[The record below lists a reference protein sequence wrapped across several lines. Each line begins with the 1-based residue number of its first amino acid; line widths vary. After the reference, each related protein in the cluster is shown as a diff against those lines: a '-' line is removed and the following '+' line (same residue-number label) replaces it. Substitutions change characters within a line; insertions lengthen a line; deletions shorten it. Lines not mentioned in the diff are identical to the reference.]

1 MTLTIPDKIDARN
14 VVGYGDP
21 NYDLNLMDVEI
32 LKLPPRECPLIHKFR
47 KSVV

>member
-21 NYDLNLMDVEI
+21 DYELNLIDLEI
-32 LKLPPRECPLIHKFR
+32 LKLPPPPPPIPPMLSC
-47 KSVV
+47 SN